1 MWFAVRTHT
10 GNEEESKTLLLDK
23 IDKVTDVYIPY
34 VHKSCT
40 RNGKVVRRYEIAIH
54 GFVFVNLDIKDI
66 HNKNNKRDIPA
77 VWEQTKSF
85 LTPNGYFFWNEK
97 EFVDGEYKNTRKKS
111 TAHLLTSNSDDVT
124 PIKLFNQ
131 SYIPNN
137 SIKVFEYF
145 NEQSLGGNTDA
156 FLVNE
161 SFDKMARENDIVRVI
176 SGPLTGEEGVII
188 QESQDASGK
197 RKDRRLIAKFGNNLT
212 VHYPN
217 IRKYSMVLIREA
229 QDGEKSKKPRLWFI
243 IDHLIG
249 VIQNRK
255 EKTVKKNDKIKA
267 KKSKESKKSIPV
279 NIEEQENYKYQ
290 FTDAAPKMLRELVTD
305 IDKRPSHDIEG
316 RMKEIE
322 RFSDNYNIQLS
333 KEDIRLILFLAITFP
348 PASNSQFKGL
358 LSKYIPDRKIRPFLT
373 ASSKVSAVGKLY
385 SSTLKHKDFEELI
398 VQVNLKDDFKE
409 ALGNDKDLHS
419 DEESYIYDAHVALFD
434 IANNQKKAVVSWGN
448 FYNDYASLGDEAK
461 KNVLDDLSKKGYNH
475 LYSLLTSGKSDSQSN
490 YIRTL
495 AFDSTQGI
503 DGFSITFD
511 NNEDSESA
519 IRFLIDNA
527 AKAAVE
533 MWQGTRLR
541 SWRELAQQFVIIHPV
556 KL

>member
-34 VHKSCT
+34 IHKSCT

-85 LTPNGYFFWNEK
+85 LTPNGYFFWYEK

-176 SGPLTGEEGVII
+176 SGPLTGEEGVIV

-255 EKTVKKNDKIKA
+255 KKPVKKEKA
-267 KKSKESKKSIPV
+267 EENKESEKSIPI
-279 NIEEQENYKYQ
+279 NIEEQEDNKYR

-305 IDKRPSHDIEG
+305 IDKHSSHDIDG
-316 RMKEIE
+316 RMKEIDS
-322 RFSDNYNIQLS
+322 FSDNYNIQLS
-333 KEDIRLILFLAITFP
+333 KEDIRLILFLANIFP
-348 PASNSQFKGL
+348 PASNSQFNSL
-358 LSKYIPDRKIRPFLT
+358 LLKYIPDSKIRPFLT
-373 ASSKVSAVGKLY
+373 ASSKISAVGKLY

-398 VQVNLKDDFKE
+398 VQVDLKDDFKE

-419 DEESYIYDAHVALFD
+419 DEDSYIYDAHVALFD
-434 IANNQKKAVVSWGN
+434 IANNQKKAVVSWGG
-448 FYNDYASLGDEAK
+448 FYNEYESLDDESK
-461 KNVLDDLSKKGYNH
+461 KNILEDLSKKGYNH
-475 LYSLLTSGKSDSQSN
+475 LYSLLTNGKDDSQTDDNRALS
-490 YIRTL
+490 
-495 AFDSTQGI
+495 FDSTQGI
-503 DGFSITFD
+503 GGFSITFD
-511 NNEDSESA
+511 RNEDSESA
-519 IRFLIDNA
+519 IKFLVNNA

-541 SWRELAQQFVIIHPV
+541 SWRELVQQFVIIHPI